1 MELFAPT
8 VIFKNLLFMILFSII
23 LLFFKRGSKKEH
35 YTKELCVS
43 LELCENTTSISSIP
57 AHFLTQYTILVISV
71 GIPCTLFKILQN

>member
-8 VIFKNLLFMILFSII
+8 AVFKNLILFSTI

-43 LELCENTTSISSIP
+43 LELCENTIIISSIP
-57 AHFLTQYTILVISV
+57 AHFLTQHTILVISV
-71 GIPCTLFKILQN
+71 GIHCTLFKIL